1 MLEGMQHS
9 PQNFTSNLFLVHPVL
24 EKIFIV
30 DSYQKEKYK
39 GDKEEKYQGEK
50 EQWITSLR
58 SRDTK

>member
-1 MLEGMQHS
+1 MQHS
-9 PQNFTSNLFLVHPVL
+9 PQNFISNLFLGHPVF

-50 EQWITSLR
+50 KQWVTSLR
-58 SRDTK
+58 SKDTK